1 MSNEKHFINKTDEMI
16 EEFIAE
22 CEKEAEKL
30 EITLD
35 YYISEFIV

>member
-1 MSNEKHFINKTDEMI
+1 MQNEKHFINKTDEMI

-30 EITLD
+30 EITVD